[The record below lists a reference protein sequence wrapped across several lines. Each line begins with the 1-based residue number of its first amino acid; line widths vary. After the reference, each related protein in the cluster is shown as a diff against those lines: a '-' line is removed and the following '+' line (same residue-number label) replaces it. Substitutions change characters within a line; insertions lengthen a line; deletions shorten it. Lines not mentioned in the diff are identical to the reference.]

1 MPPILCF
8 STVDW
13 DYLRHRP
20 QIIMSHLAECGYP
33 VVYVD
38 TLGLRSPTIRDWS
51 RIVSRLSN
59 FWIKNYKKQDDLPKG
74 LRVLSPILLPFLNSK
89 LLRRLNI
96 WFLVPFFR
104 KALQE
109 YSNELPI
116 IWVYLPT
123 WTVLECIKRIP
134 HHLLVY
140 ECIDAL
146 ANNPAGVSRGYV
158 SAEAEIL
165 RQADLVITTSQE
177 LQCEKASVNT
187 NTHWVPAG
195 VDAGFFDVVEPAEQV
210 MDIRG
215 PRIGFFGALD
225 HRLDVSLLKQ
235 LIIKHREW
243 SFVLIGPIRVD
254 LDELVSE
261 YNCHYLG
268 VKPYEQIPA
277 FVEALDV
284 VILPYTIDGFT
295 RNIFPAK
302 IYECLA
308 LGKPVVASAI
318 PALNDL
324 DEWVYI
330 ASDVPNFTVAIQRA
344 LFEKKSHNARRR
356 RVLASNNSWD
366 KRYTEIKK
374 YLEELKD

>member
-59 FWIKNYKKQDDLPKG
+59 FWMKNYKKQDDLPKG

-109 YSNELPI
+109 YSNEMPI

-134 HHLLVY
+134 HQLLVY

-165 RQADLVITTSQE
+165 RRADLVITTSQE

-195 VDAGFFDVVEPAEQV
+195 VDAGFFDVIEPAGQV

-235 LIIKHREW
+235 LIINHREW
-243 SFVLIGPIRVD
+243 SFVLIGPIRVN
-254 LDELVSE
+254 LDEIVSE
-261 YNCHYLG
+261 DNCHYLG
-268 VKPYEQIPA
+268 VKPYQQIPA

-284 VILPYTIDGFT
+284 VFLPYTIDGFT

-308 LGKPVVASAI
+308 LGKPVVATAI

-330 ASDVPNFTVAIQRA
+330 ASGVPDFTVAIQRA
-344 LFEKKSHNARRR
+344 LFENKSHIPRRR

-366 KRYTEIKK
+366 KRYTEIKN
-374 YLEELKD
+374 YLEELRD